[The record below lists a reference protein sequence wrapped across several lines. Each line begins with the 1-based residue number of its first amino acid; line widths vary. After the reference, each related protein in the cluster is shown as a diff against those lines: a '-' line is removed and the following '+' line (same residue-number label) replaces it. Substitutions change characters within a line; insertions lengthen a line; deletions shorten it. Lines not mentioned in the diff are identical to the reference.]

1 MSSMPLSE
9 LLKLDPARRA
19 ELALALWESLS
30 EAERGSNFDLTPDE
44 AAELDR
50 RWSEHL
56 KDPGSAVPW
65 EVVSRRLDTGE

>member
-9 LLKLDPARRA
+9 LLKLEPARRA

-30 EAERGSNFDLTPDE
+30 EIERGSNFDLTPADV
-44 AAELDR
+44 AELDR
-50 RWSEHL
+50 RWLEHL

-65 EVVSRRLDTGE
+65 DIVRRRLQTGE